1 MKLKLHWQILIA
13 MLIGSVIGLIYQAY
27 IPQNERG
34 LVYSILVS
42 LGTIFIRLLKMV
54 IIPLIFTSIVS
65 GVAGIGDS
73 KSIGRL
79 GLKTITYYFITSLIA
94 ILIGLLLT
102 NLIQPGVGA
111 NISVNSNFDY
121 SNIKKPESPLDIIIR
136 MVPVNPIKS
145 ASSGDMLGLIFFS
158 IIIGMGL
165 TAIKKDYSNKLK
177 DLFNAGFDLMMKITE
192 VVIKFAPLGVL
203 GLITK
208 SVSNTG
214 FELFRSIAKYIFTV
228 ATGLSIHFLIIL
240 PLIFYLMTGLN
251 PKLHFKAMAS
261 VIATAFSTSSSNA
274 TLPLTMRSVEKN
286 AGVSNKIS
294 SFVLPLGATVNMNGT
309 ALYECAGVIFIAQ
322 ILGIKLTILQQFVI
336 VITAL
341 LASIGTAGVP
351 SASLVTIF
359 IITQAIGFKDADVAI
374 IIGTILAVDRPLD
387 MYRTV
392 VNVFGDS
399 VGAVVIAKS
408 EGETNLYKN
417 LDK

>member
-13 MLIGSVIGLIYQAY
+13 MLIGSVIGLIYQSY
-27 IPQNERG
+27 IPHNERG
-34 LVYSILVS
+34 IVYSIIVS

-79 GLKTITYYFITSLIA
+79 GLKTISYYFVTSFIA

-111 NISVNSNFDY
+111 NIDIHSSFDY

-145 ASSGDMLGLIFFS
+145 AASGDMLGLIFFS

-177 DLFNAGFDLMMKITE
+177 ELFNAGFDLMMKITE

-240 PLIFYLMTGLN
+240 PLIFYFMTGLN
-251 PKLHFKAMAS
+251 PRLHFKAMAS

-322 ILGIKLTILQQFVI
+322 ILGIKLTVLQQFVI

-341 LASIGTAGVP
+341 LASVGTAGVP

-392 VNVFGDS
+392 VNVFGDT

-417 LDK
+417 LNE

>member
-34 LVYSILVS
+34 FIYTLIISM
-42 LGTIFIRLLKMV
+42 GTIFIRLLKMV

-79 GLKTITYYFITSLIA
+79 GLKTITYYLITSLIA
-94 ILIGLLLT
+94 ILIGLTLT

-111 NISVNSNFDY
+111 NIDVHSTFDY
-121 SNIKKPESPLDIIIR
+121 SDIRKPESPLDIIVR
-136 MVPVNPIKS
+136 MVPVNPVKS
-145 ASSGDMLGLIFFS
+145 AASGDMLGLIFFS
-158 IIIGMGL
+158 IIIGLGL
-165 TAIKKDYSNKLK
+165 TAIKKEQSNKLK
-177 DLFNAGFDLMMKITE
+177 ELFNAGFDLMMKITE
-192 VVIKFAPLGVL
+192 IVIKFAPIGVL
-203 GLITK
+203 GLIAK
-208 SVSNTG
+208 SVSSTG
-214 FELFRSIAKYIFTV
+214 FELFRSIAKYMFTV
-228 ATGLSIHFLIIL
+228 ATGLSIHFLIVL
-240 PLIFYLMTGLN
+240 PLIFYFFTGYN

-274 TLPLTMRSVEKN
+274 TLPLTMRSVEKKV
-286 AGVSNKIS
+286 GVSNKIS

-359 IITQAIGFKDADVAI
+359 IITQAIGFKDADVAV

-408 EGETNLYKN
+408 EGEKNLYEN
-417 LDK
+417 LD

>member
-13 MLIGSVIGLIYQAY
+13 MIIGSVIGFIYQAY

-34 LVYSILVS
+34 IVYSIIVS
-42 LGTIFIRLLKMV
+42 LGTVFIRLLKMV
-54 IIPLIFTSIVS
+54 IIPLIFASIVS

-79 GLKTITYYFITSLIA
+79 GLKTITYYFVTSLIA

-111 NISVNSNFDY
+111 NIDIHSSFDY

-145 ASSGDMLGLIFFS
+145 AAAGDMLGLIFFS
-158 IIIGMGL
+158 IIIGMGI

-177 DLFNAGFDLMMKITE
+177 DLFNAGFDLMMKVTE
-192 VVIKFAPLGVL
+192 VIIKFAPLGVL

-240 PLIFYLMTGLN
+240 PVIFYLMTGIN